1 MKIGE
6 YLINEKLITQEDLN
20 EALVLQEREKNMLL
34 GEILVK
40 MGRFSKED
48 LGKYVQDFMN
58 KLKETSI
65 KDPSKET
72 IIKDTS
78 QWLSQ
83 EDVDKLSSQYFDKD

>member
-6 YLINEKLITQEDLN
+6 YLINEKLITQEYLN
-20 EALVLQEREKNMLL
+20 EALVLQEHEKNMLL

-48 LGKYVQDFMN
+48 LDKYIQDFMN
-58 KLKETSI
+58 KF
-65 KDPSKET
+65 KDTSKET

-83 EDVDKLSSQYFDKD
+83 EDVDKLSSQYLDRD

>member
-6 YLINEKLITQEDLN
+6 YLINEKLITQEYLN

-48 LGKYVQDFMN
+48 LDKYIQDFMN
-58 KLKETSI
+58 KLKDT
-65 KDPSKET
+65 SKET

-83 EDVDKLSSQYFDKD
+83 DDVDKLSSQYFDED